1 MRISDWSSDVC
12 ASDLAVDRLV
22 HRMLDRKP
30 RVHFEEV
37 EALARRI
44 GARDDQ
50 LDRPRAI
57 IADRLRQRDA
67 LFAHRL
73 AHLVGDERRRRFLDD
88 LLVAALDAALA
99 FVEVEDIAVLVAE
112 DLNLDVAR
120 VEDEFLDKDAVV
132 AEAADRKSTRLNS
145 RH

>member
-1 MRISDWSSDVC
+1 MIRRPPRSTRTDTLFPTRRSSE
-12 ASDLAVDRLV
+12 L
-22 HRMLDRKP
+22 
-30 RVHFEEV
+30 
-37 EALARRI
+37 
-44 GARDDQ
+44 

-57 IADRLRQRDA
+57 RADRLRQRDA

-132 AEAADRKSTRLNS
+132 AEAAQPDRKSTRLNS
-145 RH
+145 SH

>member
-1 MRISDWSSDVC
+1 
-12 ASDLAVDRLV
+12 
-22 HRMLDRKP
+22 MLDLKP
-30 RVHFEEV
+30 VVHFEEL

-44 GARDDQ
+44 GARDYQ

-120 VEDEFLDKDAVV
+120 VEDEFLDK
-132 AEAADRKSTRLNS
+132 EDRKSVV
-145 RH
+145 